1 MLKDISF
8 IAAIII
14 EIGVP
19 IALAVIF
26 RKKFKVSWAIF
37 FIGLALFIVS
47 LVRIPLNS
55 YVSEMLRYYFMG
67 TNLVLVSIL
76 FPSFTAA
83 LFEEGFRTLGIG
95 LIIRGKSYEK
105 GLMYGAGHGGGGE
118 SMILV
123 GLSLMV
129 NFILYKFMPV
139 IGGLD
144 LQGLK
149 TQFEA
154 VSWFMPLVG
163 AGERILAIIIQI
175 AFSVIIM
182 HAFLY
187 KKYYFIVYAFVAHLV
202 VDFVAVYLNLRFGV
216 LWAEISVI
224 VFAGAGLAVILMLK
238 SKADKGVKEFNDFR
252 RQNDQPGS

>member
-1 MLKDISF
+1 MLRDISYI
-8 IAAIII
+8 IAIAV
-14 EIGVP
+14 EIGIP
-19 IALAVIF
+19 IALAIIF

-55 YVSEMLRYYFMG
+55 YISGLLKYYFMG

-95 LIIRGKSYEK
+95 LIIRNKSYEK

-123 GLSLMV
+123 GLSLLV
-129 NFILYKFMPV
+129 NFILYKFV
-139 IGGLD
+139 SNIGGLD
-144 LQGLK
+144 LRSLQ
-149 TQFEA
+149 TQFGS
-154 VSWFMPLVG
+154 VSWFIPLVG
-163 AGERILAIIIQI
+163 AGERLLTIIVQI
-175 AFSVIIM
+175 ALSVLIM

-187 KKYYFIVYAFVAHLV
+187 KRYYFIVYAFLAHLV
-202 VDFVAVYLNLRFGV
+202 IDFVAVYLNFKFGI

-224 VFAGAGLAVILMLK
+224 IFAAAAFAVIWLLK
-238 SKADKGVKEFNDFR
+238 PKTISN
-252 RQNDQPGS
+252 

>member
-1 MLKDISF
+1 MLRDISF
-8 IAAIII
+8 IIAIIL
-14 EIGVP
+14 EIGLP
-19 IALAVIF
+19 IALAIIF

-55 YVSEMLRYYFMG
+55 YVSGMLRYYFMG

-95 LIIRGKSYEK
+95 LIIRNKSYEK

-123 GLSLMV
+123 GMALLV
-129 NFILYKFMPV
+129 NFIFYKFV
-139 IGGLD
+139 HNIGGID
-144 LQGLK
+144 LQGLR

-163 AGERILAIIIQI
+163 AGERLLTIIIQI
-175 AFSVIIM
+175 AFSIIIM
-182 HAFLY
+182 HAFLN
-187 KKYYFIVYAFVAHLV
+187 KKYYFIVYAFIAHIII
-202 VDFVAVYLNLRFGV
+202 DFVAVYLNFRFGI
-216 LWAEISVI
+216 LWAEISVVI
-224 VFAGAGLAVILMLK
+224 FAAAALAAILLLK
-238 SKADKGVKEFNDFR
+238 PKKSQTDL
-252 RQNDQPGS
+252 

>member
-1 MLKDISF
+1 MLRDISYI
-8 IAAIII
+8 IAISI
-14 EIGVP
+14 EIGTP
-19 IALAVIF
+19 IALAIIF

-47 LVRIPLNS
+47 LIIIPLNS
-55 YVSEMLRYYFMG
+55 YVSGMLRYYFMG

-83 LFEEGFRTLGIG
+83 LFEEGFRTLGVG
-95 LIIRGKSYEK
+95 LIIRNKSYEK

-123 GLSLMV
+123 GLSLLV
-129 NFILYKFMPV
+129 NFILYKFVPN

-144 LQGLK
+144 LRSLQA
-149 TQFEA
+149 QFES

-163 AGERILAIIIQI
+163 AGERVLTIIIQI
-175 AFSVIIM
+175 AFSVLIM
-182 HAFLY
+182 HAFLN
-187 KKYYFIVYAFVAHLV
+187 KKYYFIIYAFLAHLII
-202 VDFVAVYLNLRFGV
+202 DFVAVYLNFRFGI

-224 VFAGAGLAVILMLK
+224 IFAAAALAAILLLK
-238 SKADKGVKEFNDFR
+238 PKER
-252 RQNDQPGS
+252 ATEAIK